1 MIYIEIKFGPIN
13 GNAITI
19 DKNLSEVSGN
29 AIANSAVTKALKE
42 LNNKLSQVPQ
52 EVISVADYN
61 ALTAITD
68 PQTSVV
74 YITEDTQDIWVWDG
88 LVFVK
93 STGKIIDDTIYVNN
107 VDELLTMQLTSDK
120 YYNVFV
126 PTSNQLAERYTL
138 VKSNNGVST
147 LAGRLGYAVDKAD
160 HSAWIWYKYSYEGHT
175 HTTNDVKGLN
185 EAINDAAS
193 GKQDKVSNELTTES
207 KTIVGAIN
215 EVSKSRIIAIN
226 FYDVLDYAMWHNL
239 IGDIQITAI
248 DMTNIK
254 AAFISDGDTL
264 VRSNIV
270 DLLKS
275 GPISIANNKPITI
288 EIERS
293 YEGFAALTLK
303 YK

>member
-1 MIYIEIKFGPIN
+1 MIYVEIRFGPIN

-19 DKNLSEVSGN
+19 DKELSVTSDN
-29 AIANSAVTKALKE
+29 AIANKPVALALKE
-42 LNNKLSQVPQ
+42 INDKLSQVPQ
-52 EVISVADYN
+52 EVVSVADYN

-126 PTSNQLAERYTL
+126 PTSGQLAERYTL

-147 LAGRLGYAVDKAD
+147 LAGRLGYAI
-160 HSAWIWYKYSYEGHT
+160 SSWGNNWSWYKYSYEGHT

-185 EAINDAAS
+185 EAIIDAVS

-215 EVSKSRIIAIN
+215 EVNKSRIIAIN

-254 AAFISDGDTL
+254 AVFISDGDTL

-270 DLLKS
+270 QMLANGS
-275 GPISIANNKPITI
+275 ISIANGKPITI

-293 YEGFAALTLK
+293 YEGFAALTLN

>member
-1 MIYIEIKFGPIN
+1 MIYVEIRFGPIN

-52 EVISVADYN
+52 EVVSVVDYN
-61 ALTAITD
+61 ALIAISN
-68 PQTSVV
+68 PSKSVV
-74 YITEDTQDIWVWDG
+74 YITEEPKEIWTWNG
-88 LVFVK
+88 TEFVQ
-93 STGKIIDDTIYVNN
+93 STGRIIDNTIYVNN
-107 VDELLTMQLTSDK
+107 VNQLLTMQLENDK

-147 LAGRLGYAVDKAD
+147 LAGRLGYAI
-160 HSAWIWYKYSYEGHT
+160 SSWGNNWSWYKYSYEGHT
-175 HTTNDVKGLN
+175 HTTNDVKGLS
-185 EAINDAAS
+185 EAIIDAVS

-215 EVSKSRIIAIN
+215 EVNKSRIIAIN

-270 DLLKS
+270 QMLANGS
-275 GPISIANNKPITI
+275 ISIANGKPITI

-293 YEGFAALTLK
+293 YEGFAALTIK

>member
-1 MIYIEIKFGPIN
+1 MIYVEIRFGPIN

-19 DKNLSEVSGN
+19 DKELSVTSDN
-29 AIANSAVTKALKE
+29 AIANKPVALALKE
-42 LNNKLSQVPQ
+42 INDKLSQVPQ
-52 EVISVADYN
+52 EVVSVADYN

-126 PTSNQLAERYTL
+126 PTSGQLAERYTL
-138 VKSNNGVST
+138 VYSSNFVRT
-147 LAGRLGYAVDKAD
+147 LAGRIGWAV
-160 HSAWIWYKYSYEGHT
+160 SSFGNAWSWNKYSYEGHT
-175 HTTNDVKGLN
+175 HSTDDINGFS
-185 EAINDAAS
+185 EAIYDAVNN
-193 GKQDKVSNELTTES
+193 KQDKTSNELTTTS

-215 EVSKSRIIAIN
+215 EVNKSRIIAIN

-239 IGDIQITAI
+239 IGDIQIIAI

>member
-1 MIYIEIKFGPIN
+1 MIHIEIRFGAIN

-19 DKNLSEVSGN
+19 DKHLSETSNN
-29 AIANSAVTKALKE
+29 AIANRPVALAIKE
-42 LNNKLSQVPQ
+42 INDKLSQVPQ
-52 EVISVADYN
+52 EVVSVADYN
-61 ALTAITD
+61 ALIAISN
-68 PQTSVV
+68 PSKSVV
-74 YITEDTQDIWVWDG
+74 YITEEPKEIWTWNG
-88 LVFVK
+88 TEFVQ
-93 STGKIIDDTIYVNN
+93 STGRIIDNTIYVNN
-107 VDELLTMQLTSDK
+107 VNQLLTMQLENDK

-147 LAGRLGYAVDKAD
+147 LAGRLGYAI
-160 HSAWIWYKYSYEGHT
+160 SSWGNNWSWYKYSYEGHT
-175 HTTNDVKGLN
+175 HTTNDVKGLS
-185 EAINDAAS
+185 EAIYDAVNN
-193 GKQDKVSNELTTES
+193 KQDKTSNELTTTS

-215 EVSKSRIIAIN
+215 EVNKSRIIAIN
-226 FYDVLDYAMWHNL
+226 YYDAIDYAMWHNL

-270 DLLKS
+270 QMLANGS
-275 GPISIANNKPITI
+275 ISIANGKPITI

>member
-19 DKNLSEVSGN
+19 DKNLSEVSDN

-52 EVISVADYN
+52 EVVSVADYN
-61 ALTAITD
+61 ALIAIGN
-68 PQTSVV
+68 PSKSVV
-74 YITEDTQDIWVWDG
+74 YITEEPKEIWTWNG
-88 LVFVK
+88 TEFVQ
-93 STGKIIDDTIYVNN
+93 STGRIIDNTIYVNN
-107 VDELLTMQLTSDK
+107 VNQLLTMQLENDK

-185 EAINDAAS
+185 EAIIDAVS
-193 GKQDKVSNELTTES
+193 GKQNIVSNELTTES

-215 EVSKSRIIAIN
+215 EVNQSRIIAIN

>member
-1 MIYIEIKFGPIN
+1 MIYIEIRFGPIN

-19 DKNLSEVSGN
+19 DNELSITSDN
-29 AIANSAVTKALKE
+29 AIANKPVALALKE
-42 LNNKLSQVPQ
+42 INDKLSQVPQ
-52 EVISVADYN
+52 EVVSVADYN

-68 PQTSVV
+68 PKTSVV

-147 LAGRLGYAVDKAD
+147 LAGRLGYAI
-160 HSAWIWYKYSYEGHT
+160 SSRGNNWSWYKYSYEGHT

-185 EAINDAAS
+185 EAIIDAAA
-193 GKQDKVSNELTTES
+193 GKQDKVSYELTTES

-215 EVSKSRIIAIN
+215 EVNKSRIIAIN

-270 DLLKS
+270 QMLANGS
-275 GPISIANNKPITI
+275 ISIANGKPITI

>member
-1 MIYIEIKFGPIN
+1 MIYIEIRFGPIN

-19 DKNLSEVSGN
+19 DNELSITSDN
-29 AIANSAVTKALKE
+29 AIANKPVALALKE
-42 LNNKLSQVPQ
+42 INDKLSQVPQ
-52 EVISVADYN
+52 EVVSVADYN

-68 PQTSVV
+68 PKTSVV

-147 LAGRLGYAVDKAD
+147 LAGRLGYAI
-160 HSAWIWYKYSYEGHT
+160 SSWGNNWSWYKYSYEGHT

-185 EAINDAAS
+185 EAIIDAAS
-193 GKQDKVSNELTTES
+193 NKQDKVSNELTTES

-215 EVSKSRIIAIN
+215 EVNKSRIIAIN

-270 DLLKS
+270 QMLANGS
-275 GPISIANNKPITI
+275 ISIANGKPITI

>member
-1 MIYIEIKFGPIN
+1 MIYVEIRFGPIN

-19 DKNLSEVSGN
+19 DKELSVTSDN
-29 AIANSAVTKALKE
+29 AIANKPVALALKE
-42 LNNKLSQVPQ
+42 INDKLSQVPQ
-52 EVISVADYN
+52 EVVSVADYN

-126 PTSNQLAERYTL
+126 PTSGQLAERYTL

-147 LAGRLGYAVDKAD
+147 LAGRLGYAI
-160 HSAWIWYKYSYEGHT
+160 SSWGNNWSWYKYSYEGHT

-185 EAINDAAS
+185 EAIIDAAA
-193 GKQDKVSNELTTES
+193 GKQDKVSYELTTES

-215 EVSKSRIIAIN
+215 EVNKSRIIAIN

-275 GPISIANNKPITI
+275 GPISIANGKPITI

>member
-1 MIYIEIKFGPIN
+1 
-13 GNAITI
+13 
-19 DKNLSEVSGN
+19 
-29 AIANSAVTKALKE
+29 
-42 LNNKLSQVPQ
+42 
-52 EVISVADYN
+52 
-61 ALTAITD
+61 
-68 PQTSVV
+68 
-74 YITEDTQDIWVWDG
+74 
-88 LVFVK
+88 
-93 STGKIIDDTIYVNN
+93 
-107 VDELLTMQLTSDK
+107 MQLTSDK

-126 PTSNQLAERYTL
+126 PTSGQLAERYTL

-147 LAGRLGYAVDKAD
+147 LAGRLGYAI
-160 HSAWIWYKYSYEGHT
+160 SSWGNNWSWYKYSYEGHT

-185 EAINDAAS
+185 EAIIDAVS
-193 GKQDKVSNELTTES
+193 VKQDKVSNELTTES

-215 EVSKSRIIAIN
+215 EVNKSRIIAIN

-275 GPISIANNKPITI
+275 GPISIANGKPITI

>member
-1 MIYIEIKFGPIN
+1 MIYIEIRFGPIN

-19 DKNLSEVSGN
+19 DNELSITSDN
-29 AIANSAVTKALKE
+29 AIANKPVALALKE
-42 LNNKLSQVPQ
+42 INDKLSQVPQ
-52 EVISVADYN
+52 EVVSVADYN

-107 VDELLTMQLTSDK
+107 VNELLTMQLTSDK

-126 PTSNQLAERYTL
+126 PTSSQLAERYTL
-138 VKSNNGVST
+138 VKSTNGVST
-147 LAGRLGYAVDKAD
+147 LAGRLGYAI
-160 HSAWIWYKYSYEGHT
+160 SSWGNNWSWYKYSYEGHT

-185 EAINDAAS
+185 EAIIDAAS

-215 EVSKSRIIAIN
+215 EVNKSRIIAIN

-254 AAFISDGDTL
+254 AAFISDGETL

-293 YEGFAALTLK
+293 YEGFTALTLK

>member
-1 MIYIEIKFGPIN
+1 MIYIEITFGPIN

-19 DKNLSEVSGN
+19 DDKLSLVSGN
-29 AIANSAVTKALKE
+29 AIANKVVTEALNE
-42 LNNKLSQVPQ
+42 LSSKLSQVPQ
-52 EVISVADYN
+52 EVVSVASYD
-61 ALTAITD
+61 ALLGIAD
-68 PQTSVV
+68 PRESVV

-88 LVFVK
+88 ASYVQ
-93 STGKIIDDTIYVNN
+93 STGRIIDDTIYVNN
-107 VDELLTMQLTSDK
+107 IDQLLTMALELDK

-126 PTSNQLAERYTL
+126 PTSSQLAERYTL
-138 VKSNNGVST
+138 VKSTNGVST
-147 LAGRLGYAVDKAD
+147 LAGRLGYAI
-160 HSAWIWYKYSYEGHT
+160 SSWGNNWSWYKYSYEGHT

-185 EAINDAAS
+185 EAIIDAVS
-193 GKQDKVSNELTTES
+193 DKQDKISNELTTEN

-215 EVSKSRIIAIN
+215 EVNKSRIIAIN
-226 FYDVLDYAMWHNL
+226 YYDVLDYAMWHNL

-270 DLLKS
+270 QMLANGS
-275 GPISIANNKPITI
+275 ISIANGKPITI

>member
-1 MIYIEIKFGPIN
+1 MIYIEITFGPIN

-19 DKNLSEVSGN
+19 DDKLSLVSGN
-29 AIANSAVTKALKE
+29 AIANKVVTEALNE
-42 LNNKLSQVPQ
+42 LSSKLSQVPQ
-52 EVISVADYN
+52 EVVSVASYD
-61 ALTAITD
+61 ALLGIAD
-68 PQTSVV
+68 PRESVV

-88 LVFVK
+88 ASYVQ
-93 STGKIIDDTIYVNN
+93 STGRIIDDTIYVNN
-107 VDELLTMQLTSDK
+107 IDQLLTMALELDK

-126 PTSNQLAERYTL
+126 PTSSQLAERYTL
-138 VKSNNGVST
+138 VKSTNGVST
-147 LAGRLGYAVDKAD
+147 LAGRLGYAI
-160 HSAWIWYKYSYEGHT
+160 SSWGNNWSWYKYSYEGHT

-185 EAINDAAS
+185 EAIIDAVS
-193 GKQDKVSNELTTES
+193 DKQDKISNELTTTS

-215 EVSKSRIIAIN
+215 EVNKSRIIAIN
-226 FYDVLDYAMWHNL
+226 YYDAIDYAMWHNL

-270 DLLKS
+270 QMLANGS
-275 GPISIANNKPITI
+275 ISIANGKPITI